1 MCGTKLSWMWRLR
14 RQMAAVCQL
23 EMWPATGW
31 QFEAC
36 VIFEDVVKTKRDKN
50 SSWHPIDPVK
60 DCAGAGSDPKNFNLL
75 YINLPHFS
83 GMETLLRGS
92 PPCRCSRGYV
102 FTEISLHLG
111 NFSVL
116 AKCSEPS
123 YTGEAEVLPCKAHL
137 QVWRCD
143 VDVAMVVVVALGMS
157 CGSKLGTLQNSGWFI
172 IGPILVQYGYN
183 SNVHNVQRTN
193 IGPIW
198 VHCLHCLQG
207 YQLRGCVD
215 TRCSPAEDLE
225 GYVITEVGGTSP
237 GILFE
242 THRLD
247 MFFFFWD
254 VFLHVFTC
262 FLHGNPSFKPHFLS
276 GDGLWGPFPVNSMDH
291 LHGMAHS

>member
-1 MCGTKLSWMWRLR
+1 
-14 RQMAAVCQL
+14 
-23 EMWPATGW
+23 
-31 QFEAC
+31 
-36 VIFEDVVKTKRDKN
+36 
-50 SSWHPIDPVK
+50 
-60 DCAGAGSDPKNFNLL
+60 
-75 YINLPHFS
+75 
-83 GMETLLRGS
+83 METLLRGS

-102 FTEISLHLG
+102 FTDISLHLG

-183 SNVHNVQRTN
+183 SNIHNVQRTN

-247 MFFFFWD
+247 SFFFFFSD
-254 VFLHVFTC
+254 VFFTC
-262 FLHGNPSFKPHFLS
+262 FVTWKPKF
-276 GDGLWGPFPVNSMDH
+276 
-291 LHGMAHS
+291 